1 MLRTVP
7 TDTTQAEIIES
18 LLKLLNWTYVSVI
31 YEDTTDWKSRY
42 EELRKLKT
50 VCLSEK
56 IIIYSSLSNINGS
69 LDSLNEDNKAKVYIL
84 YGSDKM
90 KKAVFQEASKSGIR
104 NKTWILVHTS
114 SRNLRF
120 LQFKKGFG
128 NEFTEID
135 GRFLF
140 IFPNVGRDV
149 EFEQHYLKSDNSN
162 SKTQFANG
170 KKKPIEAKD
179 SNSGDKATQK
189 KGRKKF
195 RYSSVGFVR
204 NAVMVFTSYWLNQL
218 QAYKMQ
224 YQENLCVNSTK
235 ISNKLRNFNYVPSLK
250 ELNFKGL
257 NNESIQLDNNGNVKN
272 FVYNIFA
279 INPTNIIRKSYI
291 KVKKRNS
298 TNNYRAGIKTTLKI
312 RLFANWSS
320 ANRSFEYIN
329 RKLLATFKY
338 TRSYCS
344 SVCPPGYTNKT
355 FNPKKPCC
363 WDCVKCSKYHIKYSS
378 GNTKCRKCAAN
389 TIPNSFRTQ
398 CISIKSVDIKYNNYA
413 GIAILSTS
421 TLCMAVNIVVIIIFL
436 LNKQTPLVRSSSF
449 KSSLCQLFCHLLLFT
464 LSCLRVAEISIIQCK
479 IVPAMFL
486 LITTITA
493 ITVTKVTRI
502 LFIFRCRIKI
512 KKEHIKKLKKEELA
526 FVISC
531 ATLHIIMS
539 VLLHVFLK
547 TELGTEI
554 EMNEELYEVYNVCYN
569 SSTIFVAN
577 VVYVLVLEIVSG
589 IQCFRGRNI
598 PGQYNEAKYI
608 SYATYLSTVA
618 LCLSLILRHGI
629 KSLKTSNLLQIL
641 LLILSNLSVLL
652 SLYGY
657 KVIIILFQ
665 PEKNTK
671 KFFQN
676 ALWGNKELLK
686 DDKRIAN
693 VENPLTAPANRGY
706 QHEEGR

>member
-1 MLRTVP
+1 M
-7 TDTTQAEIIES
+7 
-18 LLKLLNWTYVSVI
+18 I

-140 IFPNVGRDV
+140 IYPNVGRDV

-170 KKKPIEAKD
+170 KKMPIEAKG
-179 SNSGDKATQK
+179 SNSGDKVTQK

-235 ISNKLRNFNYVPSLK
+235 ISNKLRNFNYVPYLK

-257 NNESIQLDNNGNVKN
+257 SNESIQIDNNGNVKN

-291 KVKKRNS
+291 KVNKRNS

-320 ANRSFEYIN
+320 ANILTENFWPHLKIHTLIVHQFALQDIRT
-329 RKLLATFKY
+329 KL
-338 TRSYCS
+338 
-344 SVCPPGYTNKT
+344 
-355 FNPKKPCC
+355 
-363 WDCVKCSKYHIKYSS
+363 
-378 GNTKCRKCAAN
+378 
-389 TIPNSFRTQ
+389 
-398 CISIKSVDIKYNNYA
+398 
-413 GIAILSTS
+413 
-421 TLCMAVNIVVIIIFL
+421 
-436 LNKQTPLVRSSSF
+436 
-449 KSSLCQLFCHLLLFT
+449 
-464 LSCLRVAEISIIQCK
+464 
-479 IVPAMFL
+479 
-486 LITTITA
+486 
-493 ITVTKVTRI
+493 
-502 LFIFRCRIKI
+502 
-512 KKEHIKKLKKEELA
+512 
-526 FVISC
+526 
-531 ATLHIIMS
+531 
-539 VLLHVFLK
+539 
-547 TELGTEI
+547 
-554 EMNEELYEVYNVCYN
+554 
-569 SSTIFVAN
+569 
-577 VVYVLVLEIVSG
+577 
-589 IQCFRGRNI
+589 
-598 PGQYNEAKYI
+598 
-608 SYATYLSTVA
+608 
-618 LCLSLILRHGI
+618 LILRNLVAGI
-629 KSLKTSNLLQIL
+629 VLNVQSIISNTAVGIQ
-641 LLILSNLSVLL
+641 
-652 SLYGY
+652 
-657 KVIIILFQ
+657 
-665 PEKNTK
+665 
-671 KFFQN
+671 
-676 ALWGNKELLK
+676 
-686 DDKRIAN
+686 N
-693 VENPLTAPANRGY
+693 VESEQLTQCQTVFVPSALA
-706 QHEEGR
+706 